1 MAPTTWG
8 NYPYGC
14 KELKVVNGATIVSAL
29 AAKSLK
35 FKDVTS
41 SNVLR
46 GNDKIVAT
54 KTFFEAM
61 ELELEDGGYG
71 VDFIGALT
79 GRTPVISGT
88 GSAEVSTTTF
98 TAGNGYPYVKLYG
111 KMLGDGTDDLHV
123 KFFKVQVME
132 IEGSFQEGQFAVTK
146 CKLRAIGDSALSDKV
161 AEIVANETA
170 AALPAS

>member
-35 FKDVTS
+35 FKENTT

-46 GNDKIVAT
+46 GNDKIVAV
-54 KTFFEAM
+54 KTFFEGL

-79 GRTPVISGT
+79 GRTPVITGT
-88 GSAEVSTTTF
+88 GSSEVSTTTM
-98 TAGNGYPYVKLYG
+98 TAGTGYPYVKLYG

-132 IEGSFQEGQFAVTK
+132 LEGNFQEGQFAVTK
-146 CKLRAIGDSALSDKV
+146 CKLRAIGDSTLSDKV

-170 AALPAS
+170 TALPAS

>member
-35 FKDVTS
+35 FKEITS

-54 KTFFEAM
+54 KTFSEAM

-71 VDFIGALT
+71 VDFIGALL
-79 GRTPVISGT
+79 GRTPVITGT
-88 GSAEVSTTTF
+88 GSSEVSTTTV
-98 TAGNGYPYVKLYG
+98 TAGVGYPYVKLYG

-132 IEGSFQEGQFAVTK
+132 IEGNFQEGQFAVTK
-146 CKLRAIGDSALSDKV
+146 CKLRAIGDSTLSDKV

-170 AALPAS
+170 TALPAS